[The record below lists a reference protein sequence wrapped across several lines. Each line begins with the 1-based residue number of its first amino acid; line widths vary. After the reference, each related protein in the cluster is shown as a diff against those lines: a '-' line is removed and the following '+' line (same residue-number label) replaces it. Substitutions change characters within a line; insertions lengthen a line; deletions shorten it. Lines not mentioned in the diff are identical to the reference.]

1 MQQNSNSSTDL
12 QTPSFVDEDI
22 FGQLLEIEEDDPGF
36 IKGLVETYL
45 SQAEGTLLNLMDA
58 L

>member
-1 MQQNSNSSTDL
+1 MQQGQQQNTTEN
-12 QTPSFVDEDI
+12 PSFLDEDI

-36 IKGLVETYL
+36 IKSLVETYVT
-45 SQAEGTLLNLMDA
+45 QAEGTLANLIDA